1 MVEIPIL
8 LRQGRYLF
16 LCIEYMKG
24 DHLFFTDHHVFKKDD
39 RVFKKRRGVWGKTS
53 RRFFE
58 TPWCWSDS
66 KDFSAFPILY

>member
-1 MVEIPIL
+1 MVFYIKRDRVL
-8 LRQGRYLF
+8 
-16 LCIEYMKG
+16 
-24 DHLFFTDHHVFKKDD
+24 KKDD
-39 RVFKKRRGVWGKTS
+39 RVLKKRRGVWGKTS